1 MAGVSATSGGPS
13 SPPIGADGCDL
24 WAYNESRFALAI
36 SAVRGSIPTNCQGE
50 VIHFK
55 FFLSSRIQLIAAQ
68 INESQRRFTDFTCA
82 CIRRVAAQIS
92 HRNRTDAGNS
102 EDLGGVE

>member
-1 MAGVSATSGGPS
+1 MGAAVLREILRFRPPRRGRRRRLLRGGSLVLLLVAAGFTGGLVLADRPAGDGGE

-55 FFLSSRIQLIAAQ
+55 FLLSSRI
-68 INESQRRFTDFTCA
+68 N
-82 CIRRVAAQIS
+82 
-92 HRNRTDAGNS
+92 
-102 EDLGGVE
+102 